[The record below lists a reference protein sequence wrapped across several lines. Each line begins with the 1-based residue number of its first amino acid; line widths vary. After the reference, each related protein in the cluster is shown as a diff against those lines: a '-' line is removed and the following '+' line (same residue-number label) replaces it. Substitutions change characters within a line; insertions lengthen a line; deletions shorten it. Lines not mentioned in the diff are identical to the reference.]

1 MEKEGRKKKGSCLFF
16 MPLPWKLKLKKKKER
31 RNEGGKEGEGRGR
44 KGIKYRS
51 KLQ

>member
-1 MEKEGRKKKGSCLFF
+1 
-16 MPLPWKLKLKKKKER
+16 LKKKKEG

-44 KGIKYRS
+44 KGIKYRI